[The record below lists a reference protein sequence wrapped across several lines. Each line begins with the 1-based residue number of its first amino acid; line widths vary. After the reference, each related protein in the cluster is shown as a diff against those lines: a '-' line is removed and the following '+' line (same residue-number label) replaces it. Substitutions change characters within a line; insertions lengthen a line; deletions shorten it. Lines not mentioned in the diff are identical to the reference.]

1 MTQITVELPALHG
14 GQQPVWDSTA
24 RFKCVCCGRRWGKTH
39 LGVAWCLDCAL
50 SAGHA
55 WWIAPSYGVGTIGW
69 NLAKQ
74 VLHPLIRRD
83 LVAVREA
90 DRLLSFPGGGWLQVK
105 TADRPDLLR
114 GEALDRVV
122 FDEGADIKPEAWFEA
137 VRPTLSDRRGQAM
150 FIGTPRGMDNW
161 FYDLWLRGMEDDPT
175 WQSWQSSTYDNPFID
190 PREIDDARE
199 DLGELLFSQEY
210 MAQFI
215 VAGGMVFKPEWERYF
230 QLVGPRKYNH
240 DTALVLSHDNQMI
253 ESASLASCTRF
264 FTVDLALSLRE
275 QADYTV
281 IACWAHTPKRRTCLL
296 DVTRMRMEG
305 PDIVPNLHL
314 KFDQWRPSWIAIER
328 VAFQQAIVQQA
339 RREGLPV
346 RELNPDKDKMSRALH
361 AAARMESSQLWFQHN
376 QPWSQDYITEV
387 RQFPSGA
394 HDDCVDTLSYAADQA
409 SKLLVGPQ
417 LVSW

>member
-1 MTQITVELPALHG
+1 MTSDITVELPALHP
-14 GQQPVWDSTA
+14 GQQPVWNSKA

-39 LGVAWCLDCAL
+39 LGVAWCLECAL
-50 SAGHA
+50 NQGHA
-55 WWIAPSYGVGTIGW
+55 WWIAPSYGVGGIGW

-74 VLHPLIRRD
+74 VLQPLIRRD
-83 LVAVREA
+83 LVSVREA
-90 DRLLSFPGGGWLQVK
+90 DRLLTFPGGGWLQVK

-137 VRPTLSDRRGQAM
+137 VRPTLSDRRGEAM

-161 FYDLWLRGMEDDPT
+161 FYDLWLRGEDETIPE
-175 WQSWQSSTYDNPFID
+175 WRSWMSSTYHNPYI
-190 PREIDDARE
+190 PKEEIDAARQ

-230 QLVGPRKYNH
+230 RLVGPKKYH
-240 DTALVLSHDNQMI
+240 PDTALDLVHDGVRVESCALS
-253 ESASLASCTRF
+253 ACTRF
-264 FTVDLALSLRE
+264 DTVDLALSLKE

-281 IACWAHTPKRRTCLL
+281 IASWAHTPKRRTCLL
-296 DVTRMRMEG
+296 DVKRARMEG
-305 PDIVPNLHL
+305 PDIVPALHIA
-314 KFDQWRPSWIAIER
+314 FEQWRPHWIAIER

-361 AAARMESSQLWFQHN
+361 AAARQESGQIWFQTD
-376 QPWSQDYITEV
+376 QQDYITEV

-417 LVSW
+417 LVSF